1 MYNKA
6 NNNNLEHSSIIGE
19 QSIAI
24 CVVGNFRYLFK
35 HLNTFINQVR
45 NEGCY
50 SGPILILTSRLTLKS
65 LIPLDDRSN
74 LTFFTFKKIKFSKL
88 AEKSLKTLDTGDQPN
103 RHVTKNFQWHKL
115 HLFDE
120 KLKKWKYIFYI
131 DINMKIHSDINPIL
145 DLKEKNILFANEDS
159 NDENNWKLSGQF
171 DATHPQYLELKKNF
185 NLNVTNYFQTGI
197 LFFDT
202 EIIKNNTKNDL
213 IDLVEK
219 YPISKTN
226 EQGIMNLYFY
236 SIKNTYKTLP
246 RTVNK
251 NITYNYWETEETSII
266 TKQSMKN
273 KR

>member
-6 NNNNLEHSSIIGE
+6 NNNNLEHNSTIGE
-19 QSIAI
+19 KSIAI
-24 CVVGNFRYLFK
+24 CVVGNFRYLSK

-88 AEKSLKTLDTGDQPN
+88 AEKSLKILDTGDQPN

-120 KLKKWKYIFYI
+120 KLKKWGYIFYM

-145 DLKEKNILFANEDS
+145 DLKEKTILFANEDS
-159 NDENNWKLSGQF
+159 NYENNWKLSGQF
-171 DATHPQYLELKKNF
+171 DASHPQYLELKKNF

-236 SIKNTYKTLP
+236 FIKNIYKTLP
-246 RTVNK
+246 RKVNK
-251 NITYNYWETEETSII
+251 NITYSYWETEETSII